1 MIANLLNFIEEI
13 INYLNKLEIILQQLS
28 VCLQMA
34 NKQIIRKES
43 IVILWKLRNYDD
55 VYELFGVMVDH
66 IRYY

>member
-1 MIANLLNFIEEI
+1 MIANLLNFIEGI
-13 INYLNKLEIILQQLS
+13 INYLNKLEIILSQLS

-34 NKQIIRKES
+34 NKQIIRKEI